1 MLCSGGRY
9 DNFIKDMWDLSG
21 PVPAVGFA
29 LYVRNILK
37 HPAMGGHAKAPMGEL
52 QNICIYISNITGRN
66 VRKGQMFCERFSRIG
81 AVPQITF
88 SAFRKFDLCED
99 TNG

>member
-1 MLCSGGRY
+1 
-9 DNFIKDMWDLSG
+9 
-21 PVPAVGFA
+21 
-29 LYVRNILK
+29 
-37 HPAMGGHAKAPMGEL
+37 MGEL

-88 SAFRKFDLCED
+88 SAVEEERYEDFGLVIEVDHDRFDEGFQVLYSREID
-99 TNG
+99 KPLLMSLFGELNGR